1 LKNNYE
7 TSDIGLSAYLM
18 LKGAKLL
25 SVDKGTYGYKIVFD
39 NSNGSCTQH
48 SLDYVNSEFLRY
60 DMYSKNLR
68 VLLKNK

>member
-1 LKNNYE
+1 
-7 TSDIGLSAYLM
+7 M